1 MSLIAYTADAGT
13 TSQTEALFSALIE
26 ALAERFPETLV
37 LAACRKSPSETPPHP
52 SRDWVCLGSVI
63 TEASTSRLL
72 ASILAT
78 HKSAAVVQV
87 VEPGGAALDFAGF
100 RPSDTNLVLSE
111 EDELAGLL
119 EKLEA
124 LLPVAL
130 FLGPNEDAKVWQ
142 ALLQQ
147 RSRAPRIELY
157 WTGGLVP
164 ELLELC
170 ARLLEAD
177 GRPVR
182 LQLGLNQLVRGT
194 ARRVLLSIPKEIE
207 LRVVA
212 EDELSRSAAVGAQA
226 ILRTLRRERPRA
238 RR

>member
-13 TSQTEALFSALIE
+13 TSQTGPLFSALLK

-37 LAACRKSPSETPPHP
+37 LAACRKSPSQTPPHP
-52 SRDWVCLGSVI
+52 SRDWVCIGSVI
-63 TEASTSRLL
+63 NEESTRRLL
-72 ASILAT
+72 GSILAT
-78 HKSAAVVQV
+78 HQSEAVVQV
-87 VEPGGAALDFAGF
+87 VESGGTALDSAGSW
-100 RPSDTNLVLSE
+100 PAEANLVLSK
-111 EDELAGLL
+111 EDELADLL
-119 EKLEA
+119 EELEV

-130 FLGPNEDAKVWQ
+130 FLGPDEDAAAWQ

-147 RSRAPRIELY
+147 RSRAPGVELY

-164 ELLELC
+164 ELLDLC
-170 ARLLEAD
+170 AQLLEAD
-177 GRPVR
+177 RRPVR
-182 LQLGLNQLVRGT
+182 LQLGLNQLVRGA